1 MCCFGEKGKKPP
13 GLFAGAHSLRE
24 KIFLV
29 GSEKKKMS
37 KFRVGEDKREELDW
51 KTTTMKEKSRLD
63 VVVQAS
69 NPSCG

>member
-1 MCCFGEKGKKPP
+1 MLEHTPSGRKYFWW
-13 GLFAGAHSLRE
+13 AQ
-24 KIFLV
+24 
-29 GSEKKKMS
+29 KKKMS